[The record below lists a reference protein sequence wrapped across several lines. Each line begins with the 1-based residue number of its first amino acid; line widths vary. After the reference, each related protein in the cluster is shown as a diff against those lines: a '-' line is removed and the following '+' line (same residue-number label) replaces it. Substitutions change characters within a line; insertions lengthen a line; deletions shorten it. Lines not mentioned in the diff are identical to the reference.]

1 MSLRMIWTA
10 HAASNGVNG
19 RNKRRITADRG
30 RREVLV
36 YLRRIESSVNNEDA
50 ASSSRSS
57 STCPMLRELIDSDGS
72 ACVSSR
78 MRRSSQPRHPELPS
92 AFHFSRDVLEKP
104 KQFARRGIN
113 LVSCSSYFRF
123 LSSSGK
129 RSLKSILTVFGGSGL
144 NCRRS
149 AASQRRNVR
158 RAG

>member
-36 YLRRIESSVNNEDA
+36 YLRRIESSVNNESA

-72 ACVSSR
+72 YDAFSILIFSS
-78 MRRSSQPRHPELPS
+78 L
-92 AFHFSRDVLEKP
+92 SRDSRGKEMRPGNLLHAFLPGCVGAHSQGTRSYPLHSISRVMCSRNQSNSPGEG
-104 KQFARRGIN
+104 QIWFLAARTSVSYPPQERG
-113 LVSCSSYFRF
+113 
-123 LSSSGK
+123 
-129 RSLKSILTVFGGSGL
+129 
-144 NCRRS
+144 
-149 AASQRRNVR
+149 A
-158 RAG
+158 